1 MDNPETVVAI
11 HVNERV
17 ICVDCIR
24 DGEWDLLTQNQII
37 TRQDA
42 EEKKMVL
49 YCDRCA
55 EPI

>member
-1 MDNPETVVAI
+1 MDNQGTAVAI

-17 ICVDCIR
+17 ICVDCMT
-24 DGEWDLLTQNQII
+24 DEEWDPLTQDQII

-42 EEKKMVL
+42 EEKNMVL
-49 YCDRCA
+49 YCDRCT